1 MFGRWTAPSLNA
13 VDKWMPRLWWA
24 AAAVGIAVLA
34 YRNFPWFR
42 SLADNPVFML
52 VFPLVL
58 TGLRWWFRKR
68 GVAGPLPEH
77 THRLGESHDAHRD
90 RARFR
95 GATSAALRSGP
106 PVQDDGL
113 LRPPRRTRR
122 RTAAPGLTC
131 TTMRY
136 APVRGDEGERSPG
149 WRGRAANGPS
159 LSDDALFDHHVE
171 RRRLDRPPRLHLHEI
186 AVGAR
191 FGETKGNVTQ
201 LDGVRTANAPRAP
214 VGARPRPRRRPPP
227 RRSGAARSG

>member
-68 GVAGPLPEH
+68 GVAGPLPGD
-77 THRLGESHDAHRD
+77 TTPARGEPMTLTRD
-90 RARFR
+90 RGRFR
-95 GATSAALRSGP
+95 GGRTSQLRSGP
-106 PVQDDGL
+106 PVQDDGASS
-113 LRPPRRTRR
+113 TTTSNAAVS
-122 RTAAPGLTC
+122 TAAPGFTC

-136 APVRGDEGERSPG
+136 APGSGK
-149 WRGRAANGPS
+149 
-159 LSDDALFDHHVE
+159 
-171 RRRLDRPPRLHLHEI
+171 
-186 AVGAR
+186 
-191 FGETKGNVTQ
+191 TKGNVTRLAGPGGEWPPVCQ
-201 LDGVRTANAPRAP
+201 DDGASSTTTSNAAVSTAAPGFTCTTMR
-214 VGARPRPRRRPPP
+214 
-227 RRSGAARSG
+227 